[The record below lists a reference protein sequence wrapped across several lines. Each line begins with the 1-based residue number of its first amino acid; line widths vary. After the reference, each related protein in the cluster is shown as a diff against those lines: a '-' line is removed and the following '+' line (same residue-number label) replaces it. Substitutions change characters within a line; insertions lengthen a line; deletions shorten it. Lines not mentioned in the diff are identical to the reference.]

1 MLIALRNSAHRWVK
15 EGAESLKQLLPY
27 KLLGVD
33 TDNGFE
39 FINKQLFDWC
49 TANGITFTR
58 SRSYHKNDNCFVEQ
72 KNDYGVRRFVGYMRY
87 DSDQEFEALK
97 KVYSILNLLLNYF
110 YPTQKILSKT
120 RIGAIVRKTY
130 EQCKTPYERLLES
143 PLVPQ
148 ASKLLAMQQMEQLSI
163 VELKQ
168 KLDRTIADLV
178 TIHKNKRNS
187 A

>member
-1 MLIALRNSAHRWVK
+1 M
-15 EGAESLKQLLPY
+15 
-27 KLLGVD
+27 D

-39 FINKQLFDWC
+39 FINKQLYDWC
-49 TANGITFTR
+49 TANGVTFTR

-72 KNDYGVRRFVGYMRY
+72 KNDYAVRRFVGYMRY

-97 KVYSILNLLLNYF
+97 KVYTVLNLLLNYF
-110 YPTQKILSKT
+110 YPTQKIINKT
-120 RIGAIVRKTY
+120 RIGAKVHTIY

-143 PLVPQ
+143 PLVPH
-148 ASKLLAMQQMEQLSI
+148 ASKLLAMKQREQLSI

-168 KLDRTIADLV
+168 KLDRAIADLV
-178 TIHKNKRNS
+178 IIHKNKRNS